1 MLYYHR
7 SSYLTHPGEGAL
19 GDTAEG
25 YDHGV
30 RGLSAV
36 PGGSFGFLSPKIVL
50 GRNIASS
57 ALKTAVKELKA
68 KKPFIVTG
76 KSGFARYAS
85 VLSTALEALLDPGAT
100 YAVSGEPTVEDA
112 IAATS
117 LATRLGTD
125 VYHCGHVIS
134 TYYAHILNLF
144 HMLHYRMRC
153 CDLCRRGFSYRP
165 RQVSGCPR
173 YQPRRY
179 L

>member
-19 GDTAEG
+19 GDTPEG

-36 PGGSFGFLSPKIVL
+36 PGGAFGFLSPKIVM

-57 ALKTAVKELKA
+57 ALKTAVKELKVR
-68 KKPFIVTG
+68 KPFIVTG
-76 KSGFARYAS
+76 KSGFARYAG
-85 VLSTALEALLDPGAT
+85 VLSTALEALLDPEAT

-112 IAATS
+112 IAATA
-117 LATRLGTD
+117 LATRLGRD
-125 VYHCGHVIS
+125 VCDCSHFIS
-134 TYYAHILNLF
+134 AYYAHVLNLF
-144 HMLHYRMRC
+144 NMLFYRMRC
-153 CDLCRRGFSYRP
+153 GDLCRRRFSYRP

-173 YQPRRY
+173 Y
-179 L
+179 